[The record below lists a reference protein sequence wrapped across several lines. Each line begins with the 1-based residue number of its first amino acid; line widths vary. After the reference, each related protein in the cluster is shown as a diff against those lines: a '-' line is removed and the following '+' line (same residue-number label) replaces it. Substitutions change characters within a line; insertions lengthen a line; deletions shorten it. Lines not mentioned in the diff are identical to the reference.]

1 MIRRLSHSRPDGSTT
16 RVGVTRRSP
25 FMGMEEVLRQW
36 WWMSVT
42 QPWVALTT
50 LLMHQRL
57 CGKP

>member
-36 WWMSVT
+36 WWMSHL
-42 QPWVALTT
+42 ALTT